1 MLAVPLTSIIQW
13 LWRLIFQPKIPEGG
27 QQNFVVGHDL
37 ALWHEHIRAQLDA

>member
-13 LWRLIFQPKIPEGG
+13 LWQLIQAKTPKHG

-37 ALWHEHIRAQLDA
+37 ALWHEHIRTQLDV